1 LAIKGDQEA
10 CFFVHCKHSHFQA
23 KNIYHANTAKFPFN
37 QPSSN
42 MALGSE
48 SQQAKGEATQ
58 KQAEAERGTKDFKTN
73 VQETVSLDTYGTYFA
88 FSLL

>member
-1 LAIKGDQEA
+1 
-10 CFFVHCKHSHFQA
+10 
-23 KNIYHANTAKFPFN
+23 
-37 QPSSN
+37 